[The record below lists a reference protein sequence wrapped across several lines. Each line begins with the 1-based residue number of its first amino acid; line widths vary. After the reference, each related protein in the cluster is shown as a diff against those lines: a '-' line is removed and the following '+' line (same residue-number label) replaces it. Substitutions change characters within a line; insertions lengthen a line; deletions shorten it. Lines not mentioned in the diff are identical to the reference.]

1 MTSQSNTHRQVLVIG
16 ASSAIAKALIDT
28 LLDDETVSHIYGVSG
43 QAQTIKH
50 YRYTAIQTDYCEQN
64 IKKIT
69 SDLKELPGYF
79 SDVFICNGVL
89 HSDQFMPE
97 KKLEDI
103 NQNQLSQLLTSNTV
117 IPMLWIQHLITLC
130 KSEHTCHIVVLS
142 ARVGSISDNRLGGWY
157 SYRMSKAALNM
168 GLKTAAIEYAR
179 RAKNIK
185 LVAFHPGTTDT
196 PLSKPFQ
203 NNLAEGQ
210 LFTPSFVARSL
221 LTILSNTRPDGTLSY
236 IDWAGKPIHW

>member
-117 IPMLWIQHLITLC
+117 IPMLWIQHL
-130 KSEHTCHIVVLS
+130 
-142 ARVGSISDNRLGGWY
+142 
-157 SYRMSKAALNM
+157 M
-168 GLKTAAIEYAR
+168 
-179 RAKNIK
+179 
-185 LVAFHPGTTDT
+185 
-196 PLSKPFQ
+196 
-203 NNLAEGQ
+203 
-210 LFTPSFVARSL
+210 
-221 LTILSNTRPDGTLSY
+221 
-236 IDWAGKPIHW
+236 

>member
-1 MTSQSNTHRQVLVIG
+1 MISQNNTDKHVLVIG
-16 ASSAIAKALIDT
+16 ASSAIAKALIDS
-28 LLDDETVSHIYGVSG
+28 LIDDETVSHIYGVSG
-43 QAQTIKH
+43 QAQAITH

-64 IKKIT
+64 TKQIIN
-69 SDLKELPGYF
+69 DLKELPGYF
-79 SDVFICNGVL
+79 SDVFICNGIL
-89 HSDQFMPE
+89 HTEQFMPE

-103 NQNQLSQLLTSNTV
+103 NHNQLTQLLTSNTF
-117 IPMLWIQHLITLC
+117 IPMLWVQHLITLC
-130 KSEHTCHIVVLS
+130 KSEFPCNIVVLS

-203 NNLAEGQ
+203 SNLPEGQ
-210 LFTPSFVARSL
+210 LFTPQFVARSL
-221 LTILSNTRPDGTLSY
+221 LTILSNTTPDGTLSY